1 MKTVCTP
8 IFTAL
13 ETVASGIKTC
23 AFADFVK
30 KLFYQTIIH
39 FCALRY
45 ENYQHFKSSIK
56 TRNLNFPR
64 TLRTIEIAYNILK
77 FAVGSDIQFKI
88 FLLVFSFFS
97 LLFRL
102 PVIFQFVSVCTT
114 ISAAGKSVTSAR
126 KSCPSA
132 DFVKRLFI
140 RRCCLINIG

>member
-1 MKTVCTP
+1 MKWDL
-8 IFTAL
+8 IK
-13 ETVASGIKTC
+13 GIKIFKVIEHFNSLYIYPDLTI
-23 AFADFVK
+23 FERQ
-30 KLFYQTIIH
+30 KLNEIDRRINEQKAT
-39 FCALRY
+39 
-45 ENYQHFKSSIK
+45 KSHPEIQIK
-56 TRNLNFPR
+56 RKS
-64 TLRTIEIAYNILK
+64 IEIAYNILK

-140 RRCCLINIG
+140 RRCCLIIIG